1 MKVGAMDTADYR
13 RASVLRPGERVM
25 ARRLKSAPRTVGVS
39 VGRNENLLAILFQLR
54 HGDLLTC
61 SELSH
66 RTGLAAPTIHRLLA
80 TLVNDAMVT
89 EDPDVRVTGGPG
101 RPASSFRFNRSVVSV
116 AGVDVGAET
125 TRVAIAGAD
134 GTIVASRSLPTT
146 QVVDD
151 LPTQLGLVIDSL
163 MSSLS
168 NQAGPLIGVGVGVAG
183 SLDPVTGVMSRAFI
197 HQQLVGLPIREML
210 EERLACSVVV
220 EKDDHLSILAEVSD
234 RGTVP
239 GASSLVVVNYGRGIG
254 LGLIADGVVIKGMH
268 GQAGRIVRWP
278 STVVPGATLRDDVAL
293 DAMLATYRSEG
304 GRHSATD
311 GKSLCELA
319 RGGDAVAES
328 TIRRAAQSLAGVF
341 LHLATVFDPEHMVL
355 GGGFA
360 GSFDLFDQSI
370 RESLSV
376 LAFPPRVLPTV
387 IGSDAVVVGGLL
399 VADQFIESWLA
410 AQVVG

>member
-1 MKVGAMDTADYR
+1 MKAGAMDTADYR
-13 RASVLRPGERVM
+13 HVSVLRPGERIM
-25 ARRLKSAPRTVGVS
+25 ARRLKSAPRSVGIS
-39 VGRNENLLAILFQLR
+39 VGRNENLLAMLFELR

-61 SELSH
+61 SELSQ

-80 TLVNDAMVT
+80 NLVSDGMVT
-89 EDPDVRVTGGPG
+89 EDPAMRFTGGPG
-101 RPASSFRFNRSVVSV
+101 RPSSSYRFNRSVVSV

-134 GTIVASRSLPTT
+134 GTIISSRSLPTT
-146 QVVDD
+146 QVVND
-151 LPTQLGLVIDSL
+151 LPTQLGLVIEAL

-168 NQAGPLIGVGVGVAG
+168 DQAGPLVGVGVGVAG
-183 SLDPVTGVMSRAFI
+183 SLDPVTGVISRAFI
-197 HQQLVGLPIREML
+197 HQQLVGLPIKEL
-210 EERLACSVVV
+210 LQERLACNVVV

-254 LGLIADGVVIKGMH
+254 LGLIADGFVIKGVH

-278 STVVPGATLRDDVAL
+278 SNVVPGATIRDVLAL

-304 GRHSATD
+304 GLQAAVD

-319 RGGDAVAES
+319 RRGDLVAEDI
-328 TIRRAAQSLAGVF
+328 IRRAGQSLAEVF
-341 LHLATVFDPEHMVL
+341 LRLATIFDSEHMVL

-370 RESLSV
+370 RESLRV
-376 LAFPPRVLPTV
+376 LAFPPTVLPTV

-410 AQVVG
+410 TQVVS